1 MKYTKKE
8 LYEAL
13 ANIGSI
19 NLEEDK
25 LINLDTGEQ
34 TKLRI
39 TDKDRAYFWIL
50 NENQGQ
56 YEIVYQSSLF

>member
-13 ANIGSI
+13 ANIGST
-19 NLEEDK
+19 NLEEEK
-25 LINLDTGEQ
+25 LINLVTGEQ